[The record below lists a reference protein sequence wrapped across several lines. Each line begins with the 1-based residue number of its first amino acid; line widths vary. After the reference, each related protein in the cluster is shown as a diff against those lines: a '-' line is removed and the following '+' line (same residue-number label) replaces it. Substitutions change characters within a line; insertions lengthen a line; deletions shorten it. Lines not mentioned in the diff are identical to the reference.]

1 MNAKSIALAV
11 MFAAIAIA
19 LNTIRIPTIYL
30 PGFSYHFNE
39 IPLVVTFI
47 LFGPKIGFLVGALH
61 LAGQELLFPIGP
73 PGIVAYP
80 MGFIALLVMILGAF
94 LANKLIAQ
102 KSKVDN
108 PTSEKKRIIWITA
121 CAATVRGGIMPILE
135 YFVLYGVLFP
145 LVLGTDIPRTY
156 AAGLVPSFILYNVT
170 VALYTVPI
178 AWLLATKVK
187 NQLRLGVNFMG

>member
-1 MNAKSIALAV
+1 MNARSIALAV
-11 MFAAIAIA
+11 TFAAIAIA

-39 IPLVVTFI
+39 IPIVVTFI
-47 LFGPKIGFLVGALH
+47 LFGPQIGFLVGVLH

-80 MGFIALLVMILGAF
+80 MGFLALLVMVAGAY
-94 LANKLIAQ
+94 LANRLIAH
-102 KSKVDN
+102 KSKFDN
-108 PTSEKKRIIWITA
+108 PLNDEKRAIWMTA
-121 CAATVRGGIMPILE
+121 GASISRGGIMPIVE

-178 AWLLATKVK
+178 AWLLAAKVS
-187 NQLRLGVNFMG
+187 NQIRLNPNFRR